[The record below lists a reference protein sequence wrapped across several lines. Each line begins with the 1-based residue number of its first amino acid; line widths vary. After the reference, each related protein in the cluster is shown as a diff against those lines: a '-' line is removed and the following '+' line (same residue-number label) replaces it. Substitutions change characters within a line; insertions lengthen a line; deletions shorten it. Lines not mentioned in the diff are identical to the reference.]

1 MLVKSLLAGFALCLF
16 LAQPIVAN
24 DAFAERQERMKTLG
38 SEAKTMASMVKGRSE
53 FDADQFF
60 FSAETMAEAMV
71 GMLDFF
77 PVGSHGGDSAAKAKI
92 WQNWPDFTTKNQAT
106 ADAIADLMDA
116 ADAGDEKAIKKA
128 FGMVGKSC
136 SGCHK
141 KYRIKRD

>member
-16 LAQPIVAN
+16 VAQSIVAN

-60 FSAETMAEAMV
+60 FSAETMAETMV